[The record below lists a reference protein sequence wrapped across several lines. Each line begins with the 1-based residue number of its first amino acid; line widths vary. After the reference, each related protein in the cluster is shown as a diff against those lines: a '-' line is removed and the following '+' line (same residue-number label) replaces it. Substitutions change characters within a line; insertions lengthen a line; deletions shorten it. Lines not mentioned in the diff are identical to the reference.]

1 LLSPLTVLVGGV
13 LICGC
18 GGEGNI
24 PLKKVEVVPE
34 ISKDYKETRK
44 AFVGGKGSS
53 ARMKGDPS
61 GVSQSQ

>member
-1 LLSPLTVLVGGV
+1 LLRPLAILVGGV
-13 LICGC
+13 LLSGC
-18 GGEGNI
+18 ADESI

-61 GVSQSQ
+61 GIGK